1 MINDRNDKRYPLV
14 TKHVYRVSD
23 LVLYDRFARALEDG
37 IARYPVFRE
46 LRFAARIEQG
56 GLFDGIRLAPAWRAG
71 GLGIDSP
78 ILDAEGMF
86 ATVYGSRK
94 ADYCS
99 FRVYIWAADVAHAE
113 ETKERILAKAGSTR
127 ITEAMFSIDWHFSA
141 GKGKLHN
148 ATIEKMADEVLCD
161 AAYPEIKGGVN
172 AFIRRYLEAPETV
185 LVLQGPPGTG
195 KTRLIRAIVGAISR
209 RKGEEAECLYTGD
222 MRTLTSDGIFVR
234 FITATHDAFVVE
246 DADHLLKPRADGT
259 EHLHR
264 FLGLADG
271 VVRARH
277 PRPPPQAAGGRQ
289 RAPPPLPRHRRRSG
303 ACAGAQDHFL
313 DQPAERG
320 RPGRSADPSESLL
333 RPHSRAFTDERGGAG
348 TGGGNRRGRCGEA
361 RPGVG
366 RAGCLGRRKAFAR
379 AGLQRPALGHALG
392 LDHPFARDARVVVA
406 TPQP

>member
-46 LRFAARIEQG
+46 LRFAARIEQEV
-56 GLFDGIRLAPAWRAG
+56 LLDAIALDSAWRAER
-71 GLGIDSP
+71 LSIDSA

-141 GKGKLHN
+141 GKGELEN
-148 ATIEKMADEVLCD
+148 ATIEEMADDVLCD

-195 KTRLIRAIVGAISR
+195 KTRLIRAILGAISR

-246 DADHLLKPRADGT
+246 DADHLLKPRADGN

-264 FLGLADG
+264 FLGIADG
-271 VVRARH
+271 VVRA
-277 PRPPPQAAGGRQ
+277 QGRKIIFSTN
-289 RAPPPLPRHRRRSG
+289 LPNVG
-303 ACAGAQDHFL
+303 DL
-313 DQPAERG
+313 DEALI
-320 RPGRSADPSESLL
+320 RPGR
-333 RPHSRAFTDERGGAG
+333 
-348 TGGGNRRGRCGEA
+348 C
-361 RPGVG
+361 
-366 RAGCLGRRKAFAR
+366 FAR
-379 AGLQRPALGHALG
+379 IHVRSLTNAEALALAAEIAAGDAERLARASVALAAWDGGKRSLAQVYSAL
-392 LDHPFARDARVVVA
+392 R
-406 TPQP
+406 